1 MKFNRIPMWCI
12 ISKEAI
18 LQNNQT
24 KESIILKE
32 SKNTCNQN
40 TIVDLHMHVVPSVDD
55 GSRNMEESL
64 EMIRLAEKQGVTDI
78 FCTSHNGYS
87 AEDGEKYCESF
98 RLLKEA
104 VIGAGISVRLHKGCE
119 VLCAAEYM
127 EDILYGLDEGI
138 FQTLGETKY
147 VLTEFYPDTKPSEA
161 LTIIQALQEHG
172 YKPII
177 AHMERY
183 YNLTGFMVGVLIQSG
198 ALIQVNAFSFSEE
211 ENEQIRKRACELLEN
226 QYIHFIGSD
235 AHRLVHRPPAIR
247 NGVCYIL
254 ENAEQEYAQKILN
267 GNAKRLLVLS

>member
-1 MKFNRIPMWCI
+1 
-12 ISKEAI
+12 
-18 LQNNQT
+18 
-24 KESIILKE
+24 LKE

-104 VIGAGISVRLHKGCE
+104 VIRAGISVRLHKGCE

-138 FQTLGETKY
+138 FKTLGETKY

-183 YNLTGFMVGVLIQSG
+183 YNLTGFMVGVLVHSG
-198 ALIQVNAFSFSEE
+198 ALVQVNAYSFLDDP
-211 ENEQIRKRACELLEN
+211 NEFIRIRARELLYN
-226 QYIHFIGSD
+226 RYIHFIGTDS
-235 AHRLVHRPPAIR
+235 HRMDHRPPQIE
-247 NGVCYIL
+247 NGVRYIL
-254 ENAEQEYAQKILN
+254 ENVEEEYAHKILN
-267 GNAKRLLVLS
+267 GNAKQLLHLS